1 MKNKIINSLRQ
12 KVVQLSLLICLLTI
26 NVLHVN
32 GQTKPEQIKRTV
44 HLNGVT
50 VQQLVDRL
58 GKDFKY
64 SFFILDDQVSK
75 MLVSVN
81 KEQATVVEI
90 LDEAFRSKEIAY
102 YIQSKKIII
111 SRKKEIPKA
120 DVSEKEQPLMTIKG
134 TVANASKQPISGAS
148 IQIQN
153 TSLGTVT
160 DAQGRFSL
168 EAPHKGEITISYM
181 GYNTQTI
188 SISGSNTY
196 EIVLDEEM
204 QTLDEVV
211 AVGYGTQRKGN
222 LTGSISSIKTEN
234 LTIAPITNVT
244 NALTGQLPGLR
255 TKQISGIPGSDG
267 AQLSIRGFNSPL
279 VIVDGVETNFDNI
292 DPAQIESISILKD
305 GAASI
310 YGARAG
316 NGVILV
322 TLKKGKEGKIMVTAN
337 LSQTM
342 QNSMTL
348 IPTGS
353 SGQRAEWDRE
363 AHINAGLPA
372 SQIPWTLSEIEEF
385 YSGTNPDYLNT
396 DWFSAAIRSWAPQQN
411 HNISISGGSDKL
423 NFYSYVGYN
432 KQTTI
437 ARHDG
442 GAYDRLNTQ
451 LTMDA
456 KLLEGLQLSSS
467 FNYIGEYRDFTSM
480 NLGHSNFYNALYD
493 SDPKYPLSLPDPTK
507 LSYAGSSTG
516 NAVFVSSRK
525 LAGYSRSDNKNLR
538 LNSAL
543 TYDFKDIEGLKFRAF
558 VNYNS
563 SNGFSKLFRKQ
574 PEFYSYRA
582 ATDEYIFERK
592 SANPTMLYLGA
603 SKSSD
608 ITQQY
613 SFSYERT
620 FNEDHRVSAMAL
632 HERID
637 YDSENFDTQRGNLSS
652 EVVDQLFVGDPT
664 TASNN
669 GSASEMGR
677 ISYVG
682 RLNYGYKDKYLL
694 ETIFR
699 ADASAKFPKEG
710 RWGYFPSVSLGWV
723 LSRENF
729 LAHSPIVDNM
739 KLRASMGHSGDD
751 GIGNYQYYA
760 GYSYDMSYIL
770 GENIQQGLYL
780 TGLANSQLSWER
792 LGIYNVGLD
801 FSLLSR
807 KIYGTVEGFYRLR
820 EGIPGYRVK
829 SLPSTFGAALPLEN
843 LNSIDTRG
851 FELELGT
858 SGKINKFSYDISGN
872 ISWSRSKWVKFDE
885 PEYTDPDQNRIYKNT
900 GKWTDE
906 RWGYISDGL
915 FTSIEE
921 IRDLGYGYVELGGNE
936 GIRPGDVKYIDM
948 NDDGKLDW
956 RDQVEIGQGTMPNWM
971 AGLLL
976 NLSYQNFHLNGVF
989 QGAFGYTTYID
1000 LESAP
1005 TALKY
1010 ENRWTS
1016 EVNNPNA
1023 LVPRPGS
1030 KNLANWWYSDYRNHD
1045 TKYLRLRSLSLGY
1058 EFGGKALQALKA
1070 SKFRVYV
1077 AGTNLFTLSSLSKL
1091 GVDPEAPEGTPAY
1104 YYPQQRTISAG
1115 ISLSY

>member
-1 MKNKIINSLRQ
+1 MKNKIINGLRQ
-12 KVVQLSLLICLLTI
+12 KIVQMTLLLLMWNTTFVI
-26 NVLHVN
+26 AQV
-32 GQTKPEQIKRTV
+32 KPEQLRRSIQ
-44 HLNGVT
+44 LSDVT

-58 GKDFKY
+58 GKDFKF

-75 MLVSVN
+75 TKVSVN
-81 KEQATVVEI
+81 KKNATIAEI
-90 LDEAFRSKEIAY
+90 LDEAFHSKEITY
-102 YIQSKKIII
+102 QIQSKNIII
-111 SRKKEIPKA
+111 SQKKAIQKSGLSDKEQKLMKIKGIVLNTQKEPVSGALIEVQNSKMKAVA
-120 DVSEKEQPLMTIKG
+120 DVE
-134 TVANASKQPISGAS
+134 
-148 IQIQN
+148 
-153 TSLGTVT
+153 
-160 DAQGRFSL
+160 GRFSL
-168 EAPHKGEITISYM
+168 EAPATGQLIVSYM
-181 GYNTQTI
+181 GYGMQVVYL
-188 SISGSNTY
+188 SGLSNY
-196 EIVLDEEM
+196 EIVL
-204 QTLDEVV
+204 QDEVYALEETV
-211 AVGYGTQRKGN
+211 VVGYGTQKKGN

-255 TKQISGIPGSDG
+255 TKQTSGIPGADG
-267 AQLSIRGFNSPL
+267 SKLSIRGFNSPL
-279 VIVDGVETNFDNI
+279 VIVDGVETSFENI
-292 DPAQIESISILKD
+292 DPGQIESISILKD

-316 NGVILV
+316 NGVVLV
-322 TLKKGKEGKIMVTAN
+322 TLKKGKEGKVSIAAN
-337 LSQTM
+337 VSQTM

-372 SQIPWTLSEIEEF
+372 SQIPWTLSQIEEF
-385 YSGTNPDYLNT
+385 YKGTNPDYLNT
-396 DWFSAAIRSWAPQQN
+396 DWFSAAIRPWAPQQN
-411 HNISISGGSDKL
+411 HNVSVSGGSDKV
-423 NFYSYVGYN
+423 NFFSYVGYN

-451 LTMDA
+451 ITMDA

-480 NLGHSNFYNALYD
+480 NLGHSNYYNALYD
-493 SDPKYPLSLPDPTK
+493 SDPKYPLYLPDESM

-516 NAVFVSSRK
+516 NALFVSSRE
-525 LAGYSRSDNKNLR
+525 LAGYSRSNNKNLR

-543 TYDFKDIEGLKFRAF
+543 TYDFKNVEGLKFKAF
-558 VNYNS
+558 INYS
-563 SNGFSKLFRKQ
+563 GSTGFSKIFRKQ
-574 PEFYSYRA
+574 PDFYSYRA

-592 SANPTMLYLGA
+592 SANPTMIFLGA
-603 SKSSD
+603 SSSSD
-608 ITQQY
+608 LTQQY

-620 FNEDHRVSAMAL
+620 FEGAHRVSAMLL
-632 HERID
+632 HERIN
-637 YDSENFDTQRGNLSS
+637 YNNEGFDTQRGDLTS

-677 ISYVG
+677 TSYVG
-682 RLNYGYKDKYLL
+682 RINYGYKGKYLI

-699 ADASAKFPKEG
+699 ADASAKFPKDG

-723 LSRENF
+723 LSQEGF
-729 LAHSPIVDNM
+729 LAKSKVVDNL
-739 KLRASMGHSGDD
+739 KLRASAGHSGDD

-760 GYSYDMSYIL
+760 GYSYDMSYIM
-770 GENIQQGLYL
+770 GSNIYQGLYL
-780 TGLANSQLSWER
+780 TGLANPQLSWEK

-801 FSLLSR
+801 FSLLNR

-820 EGIPGYRVK
+820 EGIPGYRVN
-829 SLPSTFGAALPLEN
+829 SLPSSFGAALPLEN
-843 LNSIDTRG
+843 MNSIDTRG
-851 FELELGT
+851 FELEIGT
-858 SGKINKFSYDISGN
+858 KGKINKFSYDIAGN

-885 PEYTDPDQNRIYKNT
+885 PVYVDPDQDRIYRNT

-906 RWGYISDGL
+906 RWGYVSNGL
-915 FTSIEE
+915 FTSGDE
-921 IRDLGYGYVELGGNE
+921 IRALGFNYVELGGND
-936 GIRPGDVKYIDM
+936 GIRPGDVKYVDT
-948 NDDGKLDW
+948 NGDGKLDW
-956 RDQVEIGQGTMPNWM
+956 RDQVEIGKGTMPNWM

-1005 TALKY
+1005 TTLKY

-1016 EVNNPNA
+1016 QENSPNS

-1030 KNLANWWYSDYRNHD
+1030 KNLANWWYSDYRNHN
-1045 TKYLRLRSLSLGY
+1045 TSYLRLRSLSLGY
-1058 EFGGKALQALKA
+1058 EFNEKLLKTLKM
-1070 SKFRVYV
+1070 SKLRVYV
-1077 AGTNLFTLSSLSKL
+1077 AGTNLFTLSNLNKL

-1104 YYPQQRTISAG
+1104 YYPQQRTVSMG
-1115 ISLSY
+1115 LSLNY